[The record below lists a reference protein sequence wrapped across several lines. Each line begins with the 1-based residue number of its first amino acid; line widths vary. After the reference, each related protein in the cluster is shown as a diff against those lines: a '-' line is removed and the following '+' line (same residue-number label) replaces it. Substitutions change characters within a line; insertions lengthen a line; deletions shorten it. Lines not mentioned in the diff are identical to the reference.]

1 MTFYV
6 ENEVEAEFPFDVEA
20 VIGSVIGRVL
30 ESEAFPYEK
39 VCVNILITD
48 NEGIRE
54 YNRDYR
60 DIDKETDVLSF
71 PNLEYPAP
79 ADYSEIR
86 EGDPEIFDPVTGD
99 LVLGDVILNVDRI
112 RSQAEEY
119 GHSQKRET
127 AFLVAHS
134 LLHLLGYDHMEDE
147 ERIVMEEK
155 QEAIL
160 ESLGITR
167 TEG

>member
-6 ENEVEAEFPFDVEA
+6 ENEVEASFSFDAEE
-20 VIGSVIGRVL
+20 VIGTVIRRAL
-30 ESEAFPYEK
+30 ESEAFPYEN
-39 VCVNILITD
+39 VCVNVLITD

-60 DIDKETDVLSF
+60 SIDQATDVLSF

-86 EGDPEIFDPVTGD
+86 EGDPEVFDPVTGD
-99 LVLGDVILNVDRI
+99 LVLGDVILNVNRI
-112 RSQAEEY
+112 RSQAAEY
-119 GHSQKRET
+119 GHSEKRET

-134 LLHLLGYDHMEDE
+134 LLHLLGYDHMEDG